1 MKKPK
6 IPKLSVPAIDFKRL
20 ADDFKTLDPK
30 DPGLWP
36 FAPKLVILS
45 VLFMGLLA
53 AAWFAGWSGQLDEL
67 AANRQKES
75 ELKDDWLAKKKQAVN
90 LDEYRKQ
97 LAEIDR
103 SFGDLLKQLPNKSEM
118 DGMIVDVSQ
127 AALTRG
133 LKQELFKPGGESRQ
147 EFYASVPISLILT
160 GGYNELGGFA
170 ADIAKLPRIVTLN
183 NIKLRPKDKSGL
195 GITMDATA
203 MTYRYLDDSEMAE
216 QKKGKAAAR
225 KAAGGGK

>member
-1 MKKPK
+1 MKKPS
-6 IPKLSVPAIDFKRL
+6 IPKIKLAAPNVDFKQL

-36 FAPKLVILS
+36 FAPKVLILAI
-45 VLFMGLLA
+45 LFFGLMA

-67 AANRQKES
+67 DAKHKKEL
-75 ELKDDWLAKKKQAVN
+75 ELKDEWLSKKKQAVN

-103 SFGDLLKQLPNKSEM
+103 SFGDLLKQLPNKAEM
-118 DGMIVDVSQ
+118 DGMIVDISQ

-160 GGYNELGGFA
+160 GDYNQLGAFT

-183 NIKLRPKDKSGL
+183 NIKLRPRDKSPNL
-195 GITMDATA
+195 LTMETTA
-203 MTYRYLDDSEMAE
+203 KTYRYLDDSEMAE
-216 QKKGKAAAR
+216 QKKQKNAA
-225 KAAGGGK
+225 KKSGGG